1 MEESYEELVRKH
13 EQFRAAKD
21 AKYKDVSKD
30 RLLKISKKKIQTT
43 MIGALSTIEKQFG
56 FLWGHGTEEQLTPE
70 QQHLRDLYD
79 EVRSEILDRGNAQSR
94 NLEAEFASYDISWN
108 RYKMELPVKKL
119 DETNNEGDEDGNEQ
133 D

>member
-1 MEESYEELVRKH
+1 
-13 EQFRAAKD
+13 
-21 AKYKDVSKD
+21 
-30 RLLKISKKKIQTT
+30 

-119 DETNNEGDEDGNEQ
+119 DETYNEGDEDIYFAIAESHRNLGAFQKSLNYLTKASKINKNILFGF
-133 D
+133 